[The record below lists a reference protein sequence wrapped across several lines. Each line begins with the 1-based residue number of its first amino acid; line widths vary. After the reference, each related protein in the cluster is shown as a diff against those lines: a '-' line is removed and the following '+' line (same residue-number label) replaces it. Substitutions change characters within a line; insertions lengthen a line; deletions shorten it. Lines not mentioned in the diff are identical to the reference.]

1 MSLENLHRDLSESFE
16 MSLCHK
22 NVFCTLSAEDNL
34 VTMKTLSAAWV
45 LDECAV
51 NCQVV
56 TIFRVIADK
65 RTFIVTAFGME
76 FCRGV
81 IIRKTQYIL
90 LSL

>member
-51 NCQVV
+51 NCQVKLLGDAV
-56 TIFRVIADK
+56 TRCESSVETPLSPLG
-65 RTFIVTAFGME
+65 RRE
-76 FCRGV
+76 
-81 IIRKTQYIL
+81 II
-90 LSL
+90 SL